1 MSEPTEP
8 RMYGVLNTNYTRLV
22 LPMEI
27 WSQVMALLA
36 QAEELDRSDYQNQK
50 IIPLKGNTFGISVLS
65 VSEYK
70 EMKLMS
76 LLNQV

>member
-1 MSEPTEP
+1 MSEPIEP
-8 RMYGVLNTNYTRLV
+8 RMYGVLGTNYTRLV

-27 WSQVMALLA
+27 WSQVMALLS
-36 QAEELDRSDYQNQK
+36 QAEELDRSDYQNPK
-50 IIPLKGNTFGISVLS
+50 VIPLRGCTFDISVLS

-70 EMKLMS
+70 EMKVMS

>member
-27 WSQVMALLA
+27 WSQVMDLLA
-36 QAEELDRSDYQNQK
+36 QAEELDRSDYHNPK
-50 IIPLKGNTFGISVLS
+50 IVPLKGNSFDISVLS
-65 VSEYK
+65 ASEYK
-70 EMKLMS
+70 EMKVMS

>member
-8 RMYGVLNTNYTRLV
+8 RMYGVLNINYTRLV

-36 QAEELDRSDYQNQK
+36 QAEELDRSDYQNPK
-50 IIPLKGNTFGISVLS
+50 IVPLKGRSFDISVLS
-65 VSEYK
+65 ANEYK
-70 EMKLMS
+70 EMKVMS

>member
-8 RMYGVLNTNYTRLV
+8 RMYGVLNIKYTRLV

-27 WSQVMALLA
+27 WSQVMALLS
-36 QAEELDRSDYQNQK
+36 QAEELDCSDYQNPK
-50 IIPLKGNTFGISVLS
+50 IVPLKGNSFDISVLS
-65 VSEYK
+65 ASEYK
-70 EMKLMS
+70 EMKVMS

>member
-27 WSQVMALLA
+27 WSQVMALLS
-36 QAEELDRSDYQNQK
+36 QAEELDRSDYQNPK
-50 IIPLKGNTFGISVLS
+50 VIPLQGRSFDISVLS
-65 VSEYK
+65 AGEYK
-70 EMKLMS
+70 EMKFMS